1 MDSISTTVGLSIS
14 KEMERIRIRMD
25 GPLLILELGSRAL
38 CFGSLSP
45 TLYIKKKTKKQ
56 KTVYLR
62 KGRQP
67 LFRLHV
73 FGFENLLMS

>member
-1 MDSISTTVGLSIS
+1 MESISTTGGLSIS

-45 TLYIKKKTKKQ
+45 TLYIKKKKK